1 MSQADTI
8 TLSQINDE
16 LEAISKAL
24 SEAQMIARVVTEH
37 TESMGLEG
45 SSRMLSAVDR
55 IIGVAGKDLHATIC
69 KVAAVHASR

>member
-8 TLSQINDE
+8 TLNQINDE
-16 LEAISKAL
+16 LEAISQAL

-45 SSRMLSAVDR
+45 SSRLLSAVDR
-55 IIGVAGKDLHATIC
+55 IIRGAGQDLHATMC
-69 KVAAVHASR
+69 KVMAIRASD